1 MDPLTS
7 WAFDLIRAFQSLGA
21 WLTPPM
27 LFFTALG
34 TEEFFL
40 LALPLVFWCINR
52 QLGIALSVLLLT
64 SAGVNEWVKGLFKL
78 PRPFWLEPQVA
89 LSTENSFG
97 LPSGHAQHAFTLW
110 GYLAVILRRPWRWLP
125 VILLILIALS
135 RLYLGV
141 HFPWDTLVGWL
152 LGLLVLGGFLR
163 LQPRVTPTLQ
173 SWPLRAH
180 IAAAFIAATVVVLL
194 YLLAAAIPTGD
205 PGRYGVLFSIAL
217 ASTYDAAGTVAGM
230 ILGIWIGF
238 AVEERFVRF
247 NPAGTLWQ
255 RGLRLVIGLIVLLV
269 LRFGLKATFPAEPL
283 AINLAFRALRYALMM
298 LWVAAGWPWLFV
310 RLGLAKTCQVS
321 ET

>member
-52 QLGIALSVLLLT
+52 RLGIELAVLLLA

-78 PRPFWLEPQVA
+78 PRPFWLEPQAA
-89 LSTENSFG
+89 LSAETSFG
-97 LPSGHAQHAFTLW
+97 LPSGHAKHALSLW
-110 GYLAVILRRPWRWLP
+110 GYLAAILRRPWRWLL
-125 VILLILIALS
+125 VALLLLIALS

-141 HFPWDTLVGWL
+141 HFPWDTLAGWL
-152 LGLLVLGGFLR
+152 LGLLVLGGFFWLR
-163 LQPRVTPTLQ
+163 PRVTPRLRG
-173 SWPLRAH
+173 WPLRTH
-180 IAAAFIAATVVVLL
+180 IVAACIATAVTLLL

-205 PGRYGVLFSIAL
+205 PARYGVRFSVAL
-217 ASTYDAAGTVAGM
+217 ASVYDAAGTVSGM

-238 AVEERFVRF
+238 AAEARFVRF
-247 NPAGTLWQ
+247 SPAGAFWH
-255 RGLRLVIGLIVLLV
+255 RGLRLVIGLIGLLA
-269 LRFGLKATFPAEPL
+269 LRFGLKALFPADPL
-283 AINLAFRALRYALMM
+283 AINLVFRSLRYALMM
-298 LWVAAGWPWLFV
+298 LWVAVGWPWLFV
-310 RLGLAKTCQVS
+310 RLGLAERAS
-321 ET
+321 M